1 MASMKAMALTFAL
14 MLAGCAQTPPPPDV
28 RSQGKRITGS
38 SKLSPLQFSM
48 CLSRNAES
56 GGLMATTRP
65 GRAVGY
71 LEMLA
76 FTLQEGGM
84 NVIAATDIVPDGGG
98 STYTMFV
105 TPKAEK
111 PEGFAGVLAE
121 DC

>member
-1 MASMKAMALTFAL
+1 MKALVLIFAVMLTA
-14 MLAGCAQTPPPPDV
+14 CAQTPPPPPDV
-28 RSQGKRITGS
+28 RSQGKRVSGTS
-38 SKLSPLQFSM
+38 RLVPLQLAM
-48 CLSRNAES
+48 CMSRNAES

-76 FTLQEGGM
+76 FTLLQGGM
-84 NVIAATDIVPDGGG
+84 NVIAATDIEPQGSG

-111 PEGFAGVLAE
+111 PEGFAGLLVE